1 LILFPK
7 AIQNQENFLNFFLTI
22 PPTSNVPVLMCGSAT
37 TTIFMRD
44 SRSQFPEA
52 EVEEETFREYALRL
66 MKTKFVET
74 IPSSSI
80 KELQPKYLYSF
91 GAIAHLFSL
100 ACFVY
105 FIWTGFKNAMSVQFI
120 SLNKEDG
127 RCQAVLK
134 PVTGTFLGDIQGQWF
149 GNPGF
154 DISLSKYS
162 LELQNFEQTIHEY
175 RDMMDQ
181 VNVELTLL
189 GKKAL
194 RRDLADNILLWI
206 TWQTVLTNSKTVNT
220 FSMKGNPLVVFN
232 RDLNLGLFASIAGE
246 CLVPATASFV
256 EVRFGFQTAILHSF
270 SHLFFLSQSTGKFHL
285 ATNATQFRNDPV
297 CTRAAVPENLG
308 YNAYY
313 DYENFDLAMD
323 TRTAAIAAAVCKII
337 IFRVCCS
344 YENPC

>member
-1 LILFPK
+1 VAGQTF
-7 AIQNQENFLNFFLTI
+7 AI
-22 PPTSNVPVLMCGSAT
+22 
-37 TTIFMRD
+37 MRE

-52 EVEEETFREYALRL
+52 EEEEETFREYALRL

-74 IPSSSI
+74 IPSNSI

-100 ACFVY
+100 ACFIY
-105 FIWTGFKNAMSVQFI
+105 FIWTGYTNAMSVQFI

-127 RCQAVLK
+127 RCEAVLK

-162 LELQNFEQTIHEY
+162 LELQNFEQSIHEY
-175 RDMMDQ
+175 RDMMDR

-189 GKKAL
+189 GQKAT

-206 TWQTVLTNSKTVNT
+206 TWQTVLENSKTVNT
-220 FSMKGNPLVVFN
+220 FYMKGNPLVVFN

-246 CLVPATASFV
+246 CLVPASASFE
-256 EVRFGFQTAILHSF
+256 EVTNESLPLLKLTHSLT
-270 SHLFFLSQSTGKFHL
+270 HCVFFLVIPHHLSQQESSDWPQMPQ
-285 ATNATQFRNDPV
+285 NS
-297 CTRAAVPENLG
+297 
-308 YNAYY
+308 
-313 DYENFDLAMD
+313 AM
-323 TRTAAIAAAVCKII
+323 TSFVRELLFLRI
-337 IFRVCCS
+337 
-344 YENPC
+344 